1 MKVVVFLLVFACC
14 FHQICS
20 FQRSIVV
27 LKAYKNGSVSDYRC
41 IYLSKTSRLDPFL
54 QTTKLKLVNLVSP
67 SSSNNGLDLSG
78 LLPMPPISVSILWD
92 NFQDSDI
99 IQLNPKLLVI
109 IYNGELKM
117 KFKMLTASHAADVF
131 NRSVI
136 FLDADQFND
145 IILSK
150 SSAITDD
157 IFLSV
162 SPFTNSS
169 IAYEILIWVLLYGFV
184 TTAIILAAWMIV
196 VNCDEMLLE
205 FTQRY
210 SGLPKTGIC
219 SYLIIVVF
227 LLVAVM
233 ALVISYFFYDI
244 IVYILITV
252 FVLMGTYSIAYFLVF
267 ITQRFIPSINKMITC
282 DSKLC
287 RILGVRKVPVLFLVA
302 LPIALS
308 ITITWLVF
316 RKDEMIGW
324 PLQSVI
330 GLLLV
335 STILSG
341 SLVVPSVKVG
351 TLLFVGF
358 LIYDVFFV
366 FITPLFSSH
375 SSTDVNTH
383 PNVEQVRRRRSN
395 IDSYMEAVATGT
407 AGKSGEILPLSFR
420 LLINEYIQVN
430 SYVSDTLPHSSLL
443 GFGDAVIPGL
453 FLMFLVFYDAC
464 WRISY
469 YRHFVGGYIGYS
481 IGFVIAITV
490 LNVTSGSQPALLY
503 LCPCTFFITFLTVI
517 TFDGL
522 NEWKKLWSGKLPSIV
537 GRNNTLYR
545 GDEDGDNNNAN
556 NSQNN
561 DIDNISINSDNRRN
575 NNNNNNNPGANEHS
589 VNYLKVNEYH
599 FNHLS
604 NQSLNNSKNFLVIES

>member
-1 MKVVVFLLVFACC
+1 MKVVVFLLVFVCC
-14 FHQICS
+14 FHQIRS
-20 FQRSIVV
+20 LQRSIVV
-27 LKAYKNGSVSDYRC
+27 LKAYKNDSVSDHRC

-54 QTTKLKLVNLVSP
+54 QTTKLKLVNLVS
-67 SSSNNGLDLSG
+67 SSINAVDLPGS
-78 LLPMPPISVSILWD
+78 LPTPPISVSVLWD

-109 IYNGELKM
+109 IYNGELKLKVEVLM
-117 KFKMLTASHAADVF
+117 ASHVADVF

-136 FLDADQFND
+136 FLDADQFSD

-150 SSAITDD
+150 SGPITDD

-162 SPFTNSS
+162 SPFTRST
-169 IAYEILIWVLLYGFV
+169 IAYEILIWILLYVFV
-184 TTAIILAAWMIV
+184 TTAILLAAWMIV

-219 SYLIIVVF
+219 SYLIIIVF
-227 LLVAVM
+227 LLVAVI
-233 ALVISYFFYDI
+233 ALVISYFFYDV

-267 ITQRFIPSINKMITC
+267 ITQRCIPSINKMITC

-287 RILGVRKVPVLFLVA
+287 RIVGLRKVPVLFLVA

-308 ITITWLVF
+308 ITLTWLVF

-375 SSTDVNTH
+375 SSTDVTSH
-383 PNVEQVRRRRSN
+383 PNVEQARRRRSN

-420 LLINEYIQVN
+420 LLINEYIEIN
-430 SYVSDTLPHSSLL
+430 RYVSDTLPHSSLL

-503 LCPCTFFITFLTVI
+503 LCPCTLFVTFLTVI

-522 NEWKKLWSGKLPSIV
+522 NEWKKLWSGKLPAIV
-537 GRNNTLYR
+537 GRNNTIYR
-545 GDEDGDNNNAN
+545 GDDDDNDDNNNN
-556 NSQNN
+556 NNRNN
-561 DIDNISINSDNRRN
+561 DVDNMSINSDNRRN
-575 NNNNNNNPGANEHS
+575 NTGANEHS
-589 VNYLKVNEYH
+589 VNYLKVSEYH
-599 FNHLS
+599 FNQSS
-604 NQSLNNSKNFLVIES
+604 NQSLNNSKNFLVIQS

>member
-1 MKVVVFLLVFACC
+1 MKVVVFLLVFVCC
-14 FHQICS
+14 FHQIRS
-20 FQRSIVV
+20 LQRSIVV
-27 LKAYKNGSVSDYRC
+27 LKAYKNDSVSDHRC

-54 QTTKLKLVNLVSP
+54 QTTKLKLVNLVS
-67 SSSNNGLDLSG
+67 SSINALDLPG
-78 LLPMPPISVSILWD
+78 LLPTPPISVSVLWD

-109 IYNGELKM
+109 IYNGELKLKVEVLM
-117 KFKMLTASHAADVF
+117 ASHVADVF

-136 FLDADQFND
+136 FLDADQFSD

-150 SSAITDD
+150 SGPITDD

-162 SPFTNSS
+162 SPFTRST
-169 IAYEILIWVLLYGFV
+169 IAYEILIWILLYVFV
-184 TTAIILAAWMIV
+184 TTAILLAAWMIV

-210 SGLPKTGIC
+210 SGLPKTVI
-219 SYLIIVVF
+219 
-227 LLVAVM
+227 
-233 ALVISYFFYDI
+233 ALVISYFFYDV

-267 ITQRFIPSINKMITC
+267 ITQRCIPSINKMITC

-287 RILGVRKVPVLFLVA
+287 RIVGLRKVPVLFLVA

-308 ITITWLVF
+308 ITLTWLVF

-375 SSTDVNTH
+375 SSTEVTSH
-383 PNVEQVRRRRSN
+383 PNVEQARRRRSN

-420 LLINEYIQVN
+420 LLINEYIEIN

-503 LCPCTFFITFLTVI
+503 LCPCTLFVTFLTVI
-517 TFDGL
+517 TYDGL
-522 NEWKKLWSGKLPSIV
+522 NEWKKLWSGKLPAIV
-537 GRNNTLYR
+537 GRNNTIYR
-545 GDEDGDNNNAN
+545 GDDDDDNDDNNNN
-556 NSQNN
+556 NNRNN
-561 DIDNISINSDNRRN
+561 DVDNMSINSDNRRN
-575 NNNNNNNPGANEHS
+575 NTGANEHS
-589 VNYLKVNEYH
+589 VNYLKVSEYH
-599 FNHLS
+599 FNQSS
-604 NQSLNNSKNFLVIES
+604 NQSSLNNSKNFLVIQS